1 MFKMLQSFP
10 GFSTNDVNMLINR
23 WVNGLCFSAS
33 GYRLVWLKQLS
44 CSMLRLSKIALT
56 HFKNYEFV
64 SFDFTARVTGI
75 CGLNG
80 MGKTNLLDAI
90 YYCCFTKS
98 YFTSSD
104 QMNVGFGKDGFRL
117 EGSFANS
124 NEGLKVVCINRGT
137 GKKEF
142 YLNDVQYEK
151 LSRHIGLLP
160 TVMIAP
166 DDIEIITGGSEER
179 RKLIDA
185 IICQLDAEYLQQL
198 MIYNKVLQQR
208 NSLLKQFAER
218 GSNDETLLQIL
229 DGQLIS
235 PGNYVFE
242 KRKIFTQQLIPLVQN
257 FYRQIAENDEQVRIS
272 YESKLA
278 QQPFEKL
285 LLQNRDRDRYLQRT
299 NAGVHKDDLLFE
311 LNGQPF
317 KSIASQGQRKSLL
330 FAIKLAE
337 YEVMRLGKGFAPL
350 LLLDDVFEKLDDN
363 RMKNLLNWVCNQNE
377 GQVFITD
384 THRER
389 LEKAF
394 EQLKVDGQI
403 IEL

>member
-1 MFKMLQSFP
+1 
-10 GFSTNDVNMLINR
+10 
-23 WVNGLCFSAS
+23 
-33 GYRLVWLKQLS
+33 
-44 CSMLRLSKIALT
+44 MLRLSKISLT

-64 SFDFTARVTGI
+64 SFDFLSRVTGI

-98 YFTSSD
+98 YFTGSD
-104 QMNVGFGKDGFRL
+104 QLNAQFGKEGFRL
-117 EGSFANS
+117 EANFS
-124 NEGLKVVCINRGT
+124 NEQQLLKVVSIHRGM

-142 YLNDVQYEK
+142 YLNDVAYDK
-151 LSRHIGLLP
+151 LSKHIGLLP
-160 TVMIAP
+160 AVIIAP
-166 DDIEIITGGSEER
+166 DDVEIITGGSEER

-208 NSLLKQFAER
+208 NSLLKQFAEKA
-218 GSNDETLLQIL
+218 NTDEALLQIL
-229 DGQLIS
+229 DEQLVV

-242 KRKIFTQQLIPLVQN
+242 KRKSFTAQLIPLVQQ
-257 FYRQIAENDEQVRIS
+257 FYKQIAENDEAIAIH
-272 YESKLA
+272 YESKLFKA
-278 QQPFEKL
+278 TFAE
-285 LLQNRDRDRYLQRT
+285 LLQQNREKDRILQRT
-299 NAGVHKDDLLFE
+299 NAGIHKDDLLFE
-311 LNGQPF
+311 LNAQAF
-317 KSIASQGQRKSLL
+317 KTIASQGQRKSLL

-337 YEVMRLGKGFAPL
+337 YEIMRQGKGFAPI
-350 LLLDDVFEKLDDN
+350 LLLDDVFEKLDDK
-363 RMKNLLNWVCNQNE
+363 RMKNLLHWVCNQNE

-394 EQLKVDGQI
+394 EILDVKGDI
-403 IEL
+403 IELIENG

>member
-1 MFKMLQSFP
+1 MFPRFQ
-10 GFSTNDVNMLINR
+10 GFSTPQVKLLINNSVR
-23 WVNGLCFSAS
+23 DDRFYDFQSLFNAGK
-33 GYRLVWLKQLS
+33 GLS
-44 CSMLRLSKIALT
+44 CTMLRLSKISLT
-56 HFKNYEFV
+56 HFKNYEFDT
-64 SFDFTARVTGI
+64 FDFTTRVTGI

-98 YFTSSD
+98 YFTGSD
-104 QMNVGFGKDGFRL
+104 QLAVGFGKEGFRL
-117 EGSFANS
+117 EGSFAN
-124 NEGLKVVCINRGT
+124 EQDALKVVCINRGT

-142 YLNDVQYEK
+142 YLNDVPYEK
-151 LSRHIGLLP
+151 LSKHIGLLP

-166 DDIEIITGGSEER
+166 DDIEVITGGSEER

-218 GSNDETLLQIL
+218 GSNDEALLQVM
-229 DGQLIS
+229 DQQLVL
-235 PGNYVFE
+235 PGNYVFK
-242 KRKIFTQQLIPLVQN
+242 KRNQFTRQLIPLVQD
-257 FYRQIAENDEQVRIS
+257 FYKQIAEKEEQVRIT
-272 YESKLA
+272 YESKLS
-278 QQPFEKL
+278 QQPFEQL
-285 LLQNRDRDRYLQRT
+285 LIQHRDRDRYLQRT
-299 NAGVHKDDLLFE
+299 NAGIHKDDITFE
-311 LNGQPF
+311 LNGQAF
-317 KSIASQGQRKSLL
+317 KTIASQGQRKSLL

-337 YEVMRLGKGFAPL
+337 YEVMRMGKGFAPL

-363 RMKNLLNWVCNQNE
+363 RMKNLLHWVCNKNE

-394 EQLKVDGQI
+394 EQLQVKGQI

>member
-1 MFKMLQSFP
+1 
-10 GFSTNDVNMLINR
+10 
-23 WVNGLCFSAS
+23 
-33 GYRLVWLKQLS
+33 
-44 CSMLRLSKIALT
+44 MLRLSKISLT
-56 HFKNYEFV
+56 HFKNYTFET
-64 SFDFTARVTGI
+64 FDFTTRVTGI

-80 MGKTNLLDAI
+80 MGKTNLLDAV

-104 QMNVGFGKDGFRL
+104 QMNVHFGTEGFRL
-117 EGSFANS
+117 EASFS
-124 NEGLKVVCINRGT
+124 NKADALKVVCINRGT

-142 YLNDVQYEK
+142 YLNDVPYDK
-151 LSRHIGLLP
+151 LSKHIGLLP

-179 RKLIDA
+179 RKLVDT

-208 NSLLKQFAER
+208 NSLLKQFAEK
-218 GSNDETLLQIL
+218 GSNDEALLQII
-229 DGQLIS
+229 DQQLIA

-242 KRKIFTQQLIPLVQN
+242 KRIAFTQQLIPLVQD
-257 FYRQIAENDEQVRIS
+257 FYKQIAENDEQVRIS

-278 QQPFEKL
+278 QRSFEEL
-285 LLQNRDRDRYLQRT
+285 LIQNRDKDRFLQRT
-299 NAGVHKDDLLFE
+299 NAGIHKDDLAFE

-337 YEVMRLGKGFAPL
+337 YEVMRRGKGFAPL

-363 RMKNLLNWVCNQNE
+363 RMKNLLNWVCNHNE

-389 LEKAF
+389 LENAF
-394 EQLKVDGQI
+394 RQLGVEGQV

>member
-1 MFKMLQSFP
+1 
-10 GFSTNDVNMLINR
+10 
-23 WVNGLCFSAS
+23 
-33 GYRLVWLKQLS
+33 
-44 CSMLRLSKIALT
+44 MLRLSRISLT
-56 HFKNYEFV
+56 HFKNYEFET
-64 SFDFTARVTGI
+64 FDFTSRVTGI

-104 QMNVGFGKDGFRL
+104 QLNVGFGKEGFRL

-124 NEGLKVVCINRGT
+124 DDALKVVCINRGT

-142 YLNDVQYEK
+142 SLNNVPYEK
-151 LSRHIGLLP
+151 LSKHIGLLP

-179 RKLIDA
+179 RKLVDTIL
-185 IICQLDAEYLQQL
+185 CQLDADYLQQL

-208 NSLLKQFAER
+208 NSLLKQFAEK
-218 GSNDETLLQIL
+218 GTNDEALLQII
-229 DGQLIS
+229 DAQLMA

-242 KRKIFTQQLIPLVQN
+242 KRMSFTQELIPLVQD
-257 FYRQIAENDEQVRIS
+257 FYKQIAENDEFIRIS
-272 YESKLA
+272 YESKLS
-278 QQPFEKL
+278 QQSFEKL
-285 LLQNRDRDRYLQRT
+285 LMQNRDKDRYLQRT
-299 NAGVHKDDLLFE
+299 NAGIHKDDLLFE

-337 YEVMRLGKGFAPL
+337 YEIMRRGKGFAPL

-363 RMKNLLNWVCNQNE
+363 RMKNLLNWVCNHNE

-384 THRER
+384 THRDR

-394 EQLKVDGQI
+394 EQLKVDGQV

>member
-1 MFKMLQSFP
+1 
-10 GFSTNDVNMLINR
+10 
-23 WVNGLCFSAS
+23 
-33 GYRLVWLKQLS
+33 
-44 CSMLRLSKIALT
+44 MLRLSKISLT
-56 HFKNYEFV
+56 HFKNYTFET
-64 SFDFTARVTGI
+64 FDFPTRVTGI

-90 YYCCFTKS
+90 YYCGFTKS

-104 QMNVGFGKDGFRL
+104 QLNVGFGKEGFRL
-117 EGSFANS
+117 EGNFANNS
-124 NEGLKVVCINRGT
+124 EALKIVCINRGT
-137 GKKEF
+137 GRKEF
-142 YLNDVQYEK
+142 YLNDVPYEK
-151 LSRHIGLLP
+151 LSKHIGLLP

-179 RKLIDA
+179 RKLVDA

-208 NSLLKQFAER
+208 NSLLKQFSEKI
-218 GSNDETLLQIL
+218 SNDEALLQVL
-229 DGQLIS
+229 DTQLIA

-242 KRKIFTQQLIPLVQN
+242 KRLAFTQQLIPLVQD
-257 FYRQIAENDEQVRIS
+257 FYKQIAENDELIRIS
-272 YESKLA
+272 YESKLS
-278 QQPFEKL
+278 QQSFEKL
-285 LLQNRDRDRYLQRT
+285 LLQSRDRDRYLQRT
-299 NAGVHKDDLLFE
+299 NAGIHKDDLLFE

-337 YEVMRLGKGFAPL
+337 YEVMRRGKGFAPL

-394 EQLKVDGQI
+394 EVLKVDGRI
-403 IEL
+403 IELV